1 MSLKINERDTV
12 SRRVD
17 LLWPKPDTRVPE
29 HQRQKPVLEGHVD
42 CEYVYMSQDD
52 AEELDAKVE
61 SGEMTHAERFQK
73 IVVEIRGLPTAP
85 DQSAHDW
92 IDNHKYGSVVRS
104 AIWQDYLAHLG
115 EGRQGNS
122 KRRR

>member
-1 MSLKINERDTV
+1 
-12 SRRVD
+12 
-17 LLWPKPDTRVPE
+17 
-29 HQRQKPVLEGHVD
+29 LEGHVD

-73 IVVEIRGLPTAP
+73 IVVEVRGLPTAP